1 MSPRAA
7 TLVSFSSTV
16 ALYVVFWLAGE
27 FGSPALSAVWNE
39 SLLKL
44 ALWAVP
50 SILIVG
56 FMWRMPPVEAL
67 RELGLATNPLPG
79 LALGLLTLI
88 PLVVPWTEARLSSVS
103 VGAIVGTSLVGP
115 FAEEVLFRGLALPP
129 APAARRP
136 QRDLVDGRERARLRI
151 RALDALRRLLA
162 RALQLRALARPVHPD
177 RARNEF
183 AVTMLGGLLLA
194 WIVYRCDSLWP
205 SVGVHSALNLSWQLT
220 HNSNDVTPAAAT
232 MMRLASITIAIYVT
246 WRVTR
251 RKRDQLRTWKPEL
264 GTSEDHA

>member
-88 PLVVPWTEARLSSVS
+88 PLVVLLDGGALVVRSASARSSGRRS
-103 VGAIVGTSLVGP
+103 LGRSPRKCCSGAC
-115 FAEEVLFRGLALPP
+115 F
-129 APAARRP
+129 
-136 QRDLVDGRERARLRI
+136 
-151 RALDALRRLLA
+151 
-162 RALQLRALARPVHPD
+162 
-177 RARNEF
+177 
-183 AVTMLGGLLLA
+183 
-194 WIVYRCDSLWP
+194 
-205 SVGVHSALNLSWQLT
+205 SAS
-220 HNSNDVTPAAAT
+220 SCGAAA
-232 MMRLASITIAIYVT
+232 AA
-246 WRVTR
+246 
-251 RKRDQLRTWKPEL
+251 
-264 GTSEDHA
+264 

>member
-1 MSPRAA
+1 MTPRTA

-16 ALYVVFWLAGE
+16 ALYVIFWLAGE

-103 VGAIVGTSLVGP
+103 AGAIVGTSLVGP
-115 FAEEVLFRGLALPP
+115 FAEEVLFRGLLF
-129 APAARRP
+129 R
-136 QRDLVDGRERARLRI
+136 QL
-151 RALDALRRLLA
+151 LRRGGRSVIWSMA
-162 RALQLRALARPVHPD
+162 VSALVFGSAHLTLFVGFSHGRFSYVPWLDPYPID
-177 RARNEF
+177 RNEF

-205 SVGVHSALNLSWQLT
+205 AVGVHSALNLSWQLT
-220 HNSNDVTPAAAT
+220 QNSSDVTLFAAT

-251 RKRDQLRTWKPEL
+251 RKRGSTQNLEARTWNF
-264 GTSEDHA
+264 

>member
-88 PLVVPWTEARLSSVS
+88 PLVALWTEARLSWVS
-103 VGAIVGTSLVGP
+103 AGAIVGTSLVGP
-115 FAEEVLFRGLALPP
+115 FAEEVLFRGLLF
-129 APAARRP
+129 R
-136 QRDLVDGRERARLRI
+136 QF
-151 RALDALRRLLA
+151 LRRGGRSVIWSMA
-162 RALQLRALARPVHPD
+162 VSALVFGSAHLTLFVGFTHGRFGYLNRLDPYI
-177 RARNEF
+177 NEF

-205 SVGVHSALNLSWQLT
+205 AVGVHSALNLSWQLT
-220 HNSNDVTPAAAT
+220 QSSRDVTLFDAD
-232 MMRLASITIAIYVT
+232 SVIDVN
-246 WRVTR
+246 
-251 RKRDQLRTWKPEL
+251 E
-264 GTSEDHA
+264 

>member
-1 MSPRAA
+1 VSPRTA

-50 SILIVG
+50 SIVIVG

-79 LALGLLTLI
+79 LALALLTLI
-88 PLVVPWTEARLSSVS
+88 PLVVLSTEARLSWVS
-103 VGAIVGTSLVGP
+103 AGAIVGTSLVGP
-115 FAEEVLFRGLALPP
+115 FAEEVLFRGLLF
-129 APAARRP
+129 R
-136 QRDLVDGRERARLRI
+136 QL
-151 RALDALRRLLA
+151 LRRGGRSVIWSIA
-162 RALQLRALARPVHPD
+162 VSALVFGSAHLTLFVDFSHGHFSYVPWQVGPA
-177 RARNEF
+177 NEF
-183 AVTMLGGLLLA
+183 GVTMLGGLLLA

-205 SVGVHSALNLSWQLT
+205 AVGVHSALNFSWQLT
-220 HNSNDVTPAAAT
+220 QNSADVTSFAAT

-251 RKRDQLRTWKPEL
+251 GKRGQLRTWKPEL

>member
-1 MSPRAA
+1 VSPRAA
-7 TLVSFSSTV
+7 TLVALVSTV

-88 PLVVPWTEARLSSVS
+88 PLVVLWTEARLSIVS
-103 VGAIVGTSLVGP
+103 AGAMVGTSLVGP
-115 FAEEVLFRGLALPP
+115 FAEEVLFRGLLF
-129 APAARRP
+129 R
-136 QRDLVDGRERARLRI
+136 QL
-151 RALDALRRLLA
+151 LRRGGRSVIWSMAVSALLFGSA
-162 RALQLRALARPVHPD
+162 HLTLFVGFRHGRFSYFYFPWLDPY
-177 RARNEF
+177 NEF
-183 AVTMLGGLLLA
+183 AVTMLAGMLLA
-194 WIVYRCDSLWP
+194 WIVYRWNSLWP
-205 SVGVHSALNLSWQLT
+205 AIGVHAALNLSWQLMQD
-220 HNSNDVTPAAAT
+220 SVDVTWFTAT
-232 MMRLASITIAIYVT
+232 MMRLASITIALYVT
-246 WRVTR
+246 WRATR
-251 RKRDQLRTWKPEL
+251 GKQTAPRALVSAAGARST
-264 GTSEDHA
+264 

>member
-1 MSPRAA
+1 MSPRTA

-50 SILIVG
+50 SIVIVG

-88 PLVVPWTEARLSSVS
+88 PLVVLSTEARLSWVS
-103 VGAIVGTSLVGP
+103 AGAIVGTSLVGP
-115 FAEEVLFRGLALPP
+115 FAEEVLFRGLLF
-129 APAARRP
+129 R
-136 QRDLVDGRERARLRI
+136 QL
-151 RALDALRRLLA
+151 LRRGGRSVIWSIA
-162 RALQLRALARPVHPD
+162 VSALVFGSAHLTLFVDFSHGHFSYVPWLDGPG
-177 RARNEF
+177 NEF
-183 AVTMLGGLLLA
+183 GVTMLGGLLLA

-205 SVGVHSALNLSWQLT
+205 AVGVHSALNLSWQLT
-220 HNSNDVTPAAAT
+220 ENSSDVTSFAAT

-251 RKRDQLRTWKPEL
+251 RRRDQVRSSKFEVRS
-264 GTSEDHA
+264 SERPA

>member
-1 MSPRAA
+1 MSPRTA
-7 TLVSFSSTV
+7 TLVAFSSTV

-44 ALWAVP
+44 ALWVVP
-50 SILIVG
+50 SIVIVG

-67 RELGLATNPLPG
+67 RELGLGSNPLPG

-88 PLVVPWTEARLSSVS
+88 PLVVLWTEARLSAVS
-103 VGAIVGTSLVGP
+103 AGAIVGTSLLGP
-115 FAEEVLFRGLALPP
+115 FAEEVLFRGLLFRQFLRRGGRSLIWAMAVSALVFGAAHLTQFLRDAD
-129 APAARRP
+129 APA
-136 QRDLVDGRERARLRI
+136 V
-151 RALDALRRLLA
+151 
-162 RALQLRALARPVHPD
+162 V
-177 RARNEF
+177 NEF

-194 WIVYRCDSLWP
+194 WIVYRWNSLWP
-205 SVGVHSALNLSWQLT
+205 AVAVHSALNFSWQLT
-220 HNSNDVTPAAAT
+220 QSSVDVTWFAAT

-251 RKRDQLRTWKPEL
+251 RAPARGLARVGEAR
-264 GTSEDHA
+264 SS

>member
-1 MSPRAA
+1 VSPRAA

-16 ALYVVFWLAGE
+16 ALYVIFWLAGE

-50 SILIVG
+50 SIVIVG

-79 LALGLLTLI
+79 VALGLLTLI
-88 PLVVPWTEARLSSVS
+88 PLVVLLTQGRLSPVS
-103 VGAIVGTSLVGP
+103 AGAVVGTSLVGP
-115 FAEEVLFRGLALPP
+115 FAEEVLFRGLLF
-129 APAARRP
+129 R
-136 QRDLVDGRERARLRI
+136 QF
-151 RALDALRRLLA
+151 LRRGGRSVIWSMA
-162 RALQLRALARPVHPD
+162 VSALVFGSAHLTLFVGFSHGHFSYTPWLDPYI
-177 RARNEF
+177 NEF

-205 SVGVHSALNLSWQLT
+205 AVGVHSALNFSWQLT
-220 HNSNDVTPAAAT
+220 QNSSDVTSFAAT

-264 GTSEDHA
+264 GTSEDHV

>member
-16 ALYVVFWLAGE
+16 ALYVIFWLAGE

-103 VGAIVGTSLVGP
+103 AGAIVGTSLVGP
-115 FAEEVLFRGLALPP
+115 FAEEVLFRGLLF
-129 APAARRP
+129 R
-136 QRDLVDGRERARLRI
+136 QL
-151 RALDALRRLLA
+151 LRRGG
-162 RALQLRALARPVHPD
+162 RSVIWSM
-177 RARNEF
+177 
-183 AVTMLGGLLLA
+183 AV
-194 WIVYRCDSLWP
+194 
-205 SVGVHSALNLSWQLT
+205 SALVFGSAHLT
-220 HNSNDVTPAAAT
+220 LFVGFSHGRFS
-232 MMRLASITIAIYVT
+232 YVP
-246 WRVTR
+246 WL
-251 RKRDQLRTWKPEL
+251 DPYPS
-264 GTSEDHA
+264 GTSSP

>member
-1 MSPRAA
+1 MSPRTA
-7 TLVSFSSTV
+7 TLVSFTSTV

-67 RELGLATNPLPG
+67 RELGLAANPLAG
-79 LALGLLTLI
+79 IALGLVTLI
-88 PLVVPWTEARLSSVS
+88 PVVVLWTQVQLSAVS
-103 VGAIVGTSLVGP
+103 AGAIVGTSLVGP
-115 FAEEVLFRGLALPP
+115 FAEEMLFRGLLF
-129 APAARRP
+129 R
-136 QRDLVDGRERARLRI
+136 QL
-151 RALDALRRLLA
+151 LRRGGRSVIWSMA
-162 RALQLRALARPVHPD
+162 VSALVFGSAHLTLFVGFSHGRFNYLPWLDPYL
-177 RARNEF
+177 NEF
-183 AVTMLGGLLLA
+183 AVTMLGGVLLA
-194 WIVYRCDSLWP
+194 WIVHRWGNLWP
-205 SVGVHSALNLSWQLT
+205 AIGVHSALNLSWQLT
-220 HNSNDVTPAAAT
+220 QNATHVTSFAMT

-251 RKRDQLRTWKPEL
+251 ARRAWQRDQVRSSKFEARS
-264 GTSEDHA
+264 SEDHA